1 MKFDS
6 GTMIKNP
13 AEGGPVFKALE
24 DAGFD
29 GAYTWEG
36 PHDPF
41 LPLVSAAMSTKK
53 IELLTSIAVAFAR
66 NPMNL
71 ANIAYDLNLLSKG
84 RFILGLGSQIRPHIT
99 KRFSMPWSK
108 PAARMEDMVNA
119 IKSILNAWQT
129 GSRLEHRGEFYTHT
143 LMTPLFNPGPNPH
156 GIPKIYVA
164 AVGPFMTKAVARSAD
179 GLLAHPFSSPKYLK
193 NITLPN
199 IDEGL
204 QSSNRTRTEFDLSIA
219 IMTGIGANEES
230 HKKAVRACR
239 DQVAF
244 YASTPN
250 YKAVLEQHGYEDLS
264 EELNRLSKA
273 GQWKEMG
280 DAIDDEVLNTFA
292 VISEDPD
299 ELAKEIMR
307 RYGNQGQRIA
317 PILYSGELEL
327 MPPVLEA
334 LKNNSL

>member
-36 PHDPF
+36 SHDPF

-143 LMTPLFNPGPNPH
+143 LMTPLFNPGLNPH

-164 AVGPFMTKAVARSAD
+164 AVGPLMTKAVARSAD

-273 GQWKEMG
+273 AQWKQMR

>member
-36 PHDPF
+36 SHDPF

-164 AVGPFMTKAVARSAD
+164 AVGPLMTKAVARSAD

-273 GQWKEMG
+273 GQWKKMG